1 MSDGRFTVLWE
12 HLYVPPPPAEAAC
25 KDADSWLFDLDYYGG
40 VNIMRRDQAA
50 PNAAYRPRLGVAL
63 RYCATC
69 PLATREWCVET
80 VRPARS
86 GFSGVAGGVVW
97 SGGRR
102 VWDVD
107 RQQRLE
113 GDHEGNAA

>member
-1 MSDGRFTVLWE
+1 MLHLWE
-12 HLYVPPPPAEAAC
+12 RLYLPPAPGDVPC
-25 KDADSWLFDLDYYGG
+25 KGVDPWLFEIDYRSG
-40 VNIMRRDQAA
+40 VNVMRREGNR
-50 PNAAYRPRLGVAL
+50 PTEPYRDRIGVAL

-69 PLATREWCVET
+69 PLAVRAWCLDA
-80 VRPARS
+80 VRPNLS

-97 SGGRR
+97 SNGRR

-113 GDHEGNAA
+113 GEAA